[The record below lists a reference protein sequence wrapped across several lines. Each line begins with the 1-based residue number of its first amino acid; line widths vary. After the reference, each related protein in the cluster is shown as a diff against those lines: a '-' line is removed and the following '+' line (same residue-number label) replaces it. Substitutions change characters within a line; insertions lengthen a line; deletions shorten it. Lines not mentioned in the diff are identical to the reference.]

1 MLPFDIRHIVVCH
14 VQKKLFT
21 IKNSPVFFWPTLYVI
36 ELNTSRELVLLI
48 LCISQ
53 GSVMTNL
60 RCGGKYDKSLVTNLL
75 LYTTVKEFLKSANI
89 FQSYERISSG
99 TFLWPTVYIIS
110 KLYRYGNIHNGTI
123 WQATRIAVAQRQIH
137 TFFYYDL

>member
-1 MLPFDIRHIVVCH
+1 MSCTEKVIHN
-14 VQKKLFT
+14 QKQ
-21 IKNSPVFFWPTLYVI
+21 SGFFWPTLYVI